1 LHHGNA
7 PCHSSFAVRQF
18 LTDNKISTIPQP
30 PYLPDIAPC
39 DFWLF
44 PNLKLGLKGE
54 RFETIEDIKVNPTA
68 NLRAIPIEGYQRCF
82 QQLQSRWSKCVCA
95 EGRYFEGD

>member
-1 LHHGNA
+1 MA
-7 PCHSSFAVRQF
+7 PCHTSFAVQQF
-18 LTDNKISTIPQP
+18 LTDKKIPTIPRP
-30 PYLPDIAPC
+30 PYSPDIAPC

-44 PNLKLGLKGE
+44 PKLKFALKGE
-54 RFETIEDIKVNPTA
+54 HFATIEVIKANVTA

-82 QQLQSRWSKCVCA
+82 EQLQIHWSKCVCS